1 MKDLIIALITVTVAA
16 FLIMKKDTPLLENYG
31 GIPQQMAVHEL
42 EYAIPDPSDRSQ
54 ANLYGVPP
62 VQRAAFFSNPAYQ
75 ADIEPRASMGV
86 GLGANIRYNPPKS
99 DYMAVPKNPLTYGR
113 SMVDNLPSGGLPSCS
128 AAGSSIPPCNK
139 QTRENFVPIGNNRPS
154 MEYYKKS
161 APRPSQAPAE
171 SPFLSNTALAKENL
185 AVNEG
190 AIPLATDSKFY
201 LEDPSSDKGPQQV
214 RVIDRFIFANA
225 KSRLQ
230 SVGVDRIRGDIP
242 IAPSPCGNFD
252 PSVKPERDLVLGAL
266 ATIGGLQNDTH
277 NEVRALQN
285 KYASNTDVYSDYSS
299 FVNPVMAQTSIGL
312 SGDATTL
319 NAIAFP

>member
-16 FLIMKKDTPLLENYG
+16 FLIMKKDTPLMENYG

-42 EYAIPDPSDRSQ
+42 EYAIRNPSNPSQ
-54 ANLYGVPP
+54 VNLHGVPP
-62 VQRAAFFSNPAYQ
+62 VQRAAFFSNPKYDAVL
-75 ADIEPRASMGV
+75 APRASMGV
-86 GLGANIRYNPPKS
+86 GLGANIRYNAPS
-99 DYMAVPKNPLTYGR
+99 IDNMAVPKNPLTYGP
-113 SMVDNLPSGGLPSCS
+113 SVVDDLPSAGLPSCS
-128 AAGSSIPPCNK
+128 AAASSIPRCK
-139 QTRENFVPIGNNRPS
+139 QTSENFVPIGNNRPS

-161 APRPSQAPAE
+161 AQRAAQPME
-171 SPFLSNTALAKENL
+171 SPFLSNTSQAREDL

-190 AIPLATDSKFY
+190 AIPLATDSKLY
-201 LEDPSSDKGPQQV
+201 LEEPGSDKGPQQV

-242 IAPSPCGNFD
+242 IAPSPYGNFD

-266 ATIGGLQNDTH
+266 ATIGGVQNETH

-285 KYASNTDVYSDYSS
+285 KYAANTNVYSDYAD
-299 FVNPVMAQTSIGL
+299 FVNPVLAQTSIGL